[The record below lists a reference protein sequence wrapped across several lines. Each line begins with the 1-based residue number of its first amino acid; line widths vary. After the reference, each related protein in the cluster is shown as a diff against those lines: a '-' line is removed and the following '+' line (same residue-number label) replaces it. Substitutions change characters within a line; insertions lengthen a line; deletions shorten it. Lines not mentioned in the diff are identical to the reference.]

1 MHSSLSNWAEA
12 SRNGWNFMASQSGE
26 NQAEQRNAPVVK
38 GLDRARA
45 TAFIKALYL
54 FVLDRKEPGKPESEY
69 WVDFLVKGQDP
80 TDVLTR
86 FGESHEYQARL
97 MRFREANKGFPPGHF
112 YSPIV
117 NTTEIE
123 LDAPK
128 LFKRHPALGLEMNL
142 AEQKNTFQLLAQ
154 HMNSMPFGDE
164 PTPGLRYN
172 YNNTSYAFG
181 DAFAYWGMI
190 ATYRPRRIIEVGSG
204 FTSALA
210 LDAIQHFRLETAC
223 TFIDPHP
230 DLLLKVA
237 KPTEPHKVIANR
249 VQEVNPTIV
258 EALEPGDI
266 LFIDSSH
273 VVKTG
278 SDVHY
283 EITELLPRVAPGVLL
298 HFHDIFDSFEYP
310 AAWVIEAGQSWNELY
325 FLQAFLMYNSEFK
338 IQYFNDYFVKECEPE
353 LRLLPNEVRRK
364 ICLNPGGGLW
374 LRRV

>member
-1 MHSSLSNWAEA
+1 
-12 SRNGWNFMASQSGE
+12 MASQFDKDD
-26 NQAEQRNAPVVK
+26 AEQRNTPVVE
-38 GLDRARA
+38 GLDRGKA

-54 FVLDRKEPGKPESEY
+54 FVLDRKEPGKAEIEY
-69 WVDFLVKGQDP
+69 WVSFLISGQDP

-86 FGESHEYQARL
+86 FGESIEYQARL
-97 MRFREANKGFPPGHF
+97 MRFREASKGFPPGHF

-123 LDAPK
+123 ADAPK
-128 LFKRHPALGLEMNL
+128 LFRRHLALGVDINL
-142 AEQKNTFQLLAQ
+142 PEQKRIFQRLAY
-154 HMNSMPFGDE
+154 HLSSMPFTDE
-164 PTPGLRYN
+164 PTPGLRYH

-181 DAFAYWGMI
+181 DAFVYWGMI
-190 ATYRPRRIIEVGSG
+190 ATYKPKRIIEVGSG

-210 LDAIQHFRLETAC
+210 LDAIQHLNLQTTC
-223 TFIDPHP
+223 TFIDPYP

-237 KPTEPHKVIANR
+237 KPIGPHKVIANR
-249 VQEVNPTIV
+249 VQEVDPKIV

-298 HFHDIFDSFEYP
+298 HFHDVFDSFEYP

-325 FLQAFLMYNSEFK
+325 FLQAFLMYNSKFE
-338 IQYFNDYFVKECEPE
+338 IQYFNDYFVKECESE
-353 LRLLPNEVRRK
+353 LGILPDEARRK
-364 ICLNPGGGLW
+364 IGLNPGGGLW
-374 LRRV
+374 LRRC